1 MTVTLKNGAL
11 TARIESKGAE
21 LLSLVKNETEYMWQK
36 DPAFWGKTS
45 PVLFPIVGN
54 LRNDT
59 VTLMESPIQWQSTV
73 YAAPQ
78 NSQSKMFPIRTL
90 RSPTPTMRR
99 RLHTIPIVL
108 SSFFPII

>member
-45 PVLFPIVGN
+45 PVLFPMPVDRCLLLWYARYI
-54 LRNDT
+54 T
-59 VTLMESPIQWQSTV
+59 VVNFYQEAEPWSIFG
-73 YAAPQ
+73 Y
-78 NSQSKMFPIRTL
+78 RTENG
-90 RSPTPTMRR
+90 S
-99 RLHTIPIVL
+99 
-108 SSFFPII
+108 

>member
-45 PVLFPIVGN
+45 PVLFPMLVDKCLLLWYALCITIVN
-54 LRNDT
+54 
-59 VTLMESPIQWQSTV
+59 QW
-73 YAAPQ
+73 
-78 NSQSKMFPIRTL
+78 KEG
-90 RSPTPTMRR
+90 
-99 RLHTIPIVL
+99 
-108 SSFFPII
+108 